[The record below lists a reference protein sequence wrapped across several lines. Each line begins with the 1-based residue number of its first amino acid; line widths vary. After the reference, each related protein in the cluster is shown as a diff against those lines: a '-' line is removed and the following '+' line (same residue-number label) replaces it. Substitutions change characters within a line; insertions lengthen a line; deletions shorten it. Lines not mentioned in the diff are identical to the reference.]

1 MSEPLEE
8 GFLKIGNRSVDFTAF
23 IGHGIFSEQ
32 FHRHLQVVLYS
43 IPLFF
48 IFEFKILPGIGNKN
62 QKIQTDKNAEKQG
75 KKVFLLH

>member
-1 MSEPLEE
+1 M
-8 GFLKIGNRSVDFTAF
+8 KNRLAAF
-23 IGHGIFSEQ
+23 FMHEITKTGDKKCRQMGKEIC
-32 FHRHLQVVLYS
+32 RHLQVVLYS

-75 KKVFLLH
+75 KNVFLLH